1 MPITDQKTSKY
12 HPTERNKVLASA
24 DVRIRQV
31 QVVDKKGQIRS
42 VIVWQCGPDV
52 FYANNMDG
60 LFDIAQRRKAPEW
73 LLEALAALPTDKQF
87 SYEGKV
93 KVTPDA
99 NAADGANYL
108 PTSDSDVPDFV
119 QG

>member
-1 MPITDQKTSKY
+1 MPITEQKTSKY

-31 QVVDKKGQIRS
+31 QLVDKKGQIRS
-42 VIVWQCGPDV
+42 VVVWQCGSDV

-60 LFDIAQRRKAPEW
+60 MFDVAQRRKAPEW
-73 LLEALAALPTDKQF
+73 LLSELSELPADRQFTYTGVAKGSDDKAYLPTD
-87 SYEGKV
+87 
-93 KVTPDA
+93 D
-99 NAADGANYL
+99 
-108 PTSDSDVPDFV
+108 DVPAFV